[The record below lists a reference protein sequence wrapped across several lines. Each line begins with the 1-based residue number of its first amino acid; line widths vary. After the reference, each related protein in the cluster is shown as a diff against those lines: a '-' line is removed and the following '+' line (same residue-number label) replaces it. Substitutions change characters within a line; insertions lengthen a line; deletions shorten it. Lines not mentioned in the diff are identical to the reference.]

1 MTTTVITVRVNLIE
15 KGDVVMV
22 DGDPKV
28 VEDVHENRQL
38 TVVLLSFAGGYD
50 RFYDYDE
57 TIGVVVD
64 TIQYNHPDWRFV

>member
-1 MTTTVITVRVNLIE
+1 MTTTVITVRVELIE
-15 KGDVVMV
+15 EGDVVMV

-28 VEDVHENRQL
+28 VEDIRENGQM
-38 TVVLLSFAGGYD
+38 TVVWLSFTGGHD

-64 TIQYNHPDWRFV
+64 TIRHPDWRFV

>member
-28 VEDVHENRQL
+28 VEDVRENRQM
-38 TVVLLSFAGGYD
+38 TVVLLSFTGGHD

-64 TIQYNHPDWRFV
+64 TIQSS